1 MNNRTFIDRMAEVLG
16 ADADEMQTQVSAL
29 VNLLVNQTKMGNTL
43 TVKNLG
49 IFEPKTKAA
58 RRMYNPTTKTFN
70 AVPAKQTIGFKMSG
84 TLKDKLNS

>member
-29 VNLLVNQTKMGNTL
+29 VSLLVNQTKKGNTL

-49 IFEPKTKAA
+49 VFEPKTKAA
-58 RRMYNPTTKTFN
+58 RRMYTTTKTFN